1 MRFLLSRRLLLKF
14 REKRRTWKRGGVGG
28 QAAEKSAEC
37 PIAQLPAYDAPLSA
51 EHAPGVDQGS
61 RRWRSSRGS
70 LGCTFLFIF
79 HVFRTHFTKLE
90 KFNFKPHRKRPLL
103 NLLNLLSY

>member
-51 EHAPGVDQGS
+51 EHAPGVDQRS
-61 RRWRSSRGS
+61 RRRRRSDTNIKRNKK
-70 LGCTFLFIF
+70 LKLKFKFLKIEIEMKPLKLKFLFF
-79 HVFRTHFTKLE
+79 SRFT
-90 KFNFKPHRKRPLL
+90 
-103 NLLNLLSY
+103 S